1 MLMKEKKFARFG
13 VVKTLIKEVIMDE
26 FKRASV
32 TDVDVIKTPISTRI
46 VITAARPG
54 LILGNKRKLRDVLR
68 KISRRWKINNPQIEV
83 KELENPFLVPEFV
96 TKLMAVKIA
105 KGNNPKRVLYTTIRK
120 VMEAGAK
127 GCEIYAKGSFR
138 RGMQNI
144 KYRVQA
150 GHIKKSGDPAENILE
165 DMRQVQLGHGVIG
178 VCVRIVP
185 SDYKFP
191 DQIEVPEPIIIEE
204 ESDEYGNNENQ

>member
-1 MLMKEKKFARFG
+1 MKGKKFARFG

-54 LILGNKRKLRDVLR
+54 LILGNRRKLRDVLR
-68 KISRRWKINNPQIEV
+68 KISRRWRINNPQIEV
-83 KELENPFLVPEFV
+83 KDLENPFLVPEFV

-105 KGNNPKRVLYTTIRK
+105 KGNNPKRVLYTTIRR
-120 VMEAGAK
+120 VMDAGAK

>member
-54 LILGNKRKLRDVLR
+54 LILGNRRKLRDVLR
-68 KISRRWKINNPQIEV
+68 KISRRWRINNPQIEV
-83 KELENPFLVPEFV
+83 KDLENPFLVPEFV

-105 KGNNPKRVLYTTIRK
+105 KGNNPKRVLYTTIRR
-120 VMEAGAK
+120 VMDAGAK

>member
-1 MLMKEKKFARFG
+1 MKEKKFARFG

-46 VITAARPG
+46 VIAAARPG
-54 LILGNKRKLRDVLR
+54 LILGNRRKLRDVLR
-68 KISRRWKINNPQIEV
+68 KISRRWRINNPQIEV
-83 KELENPFLVPEFV
+83 KDLENPFLVPEFV

-105 KGNNPKRVLYTTIRK
+105 KGNNPKRVLYTTIRR
-120 VMEAGAK
+120 VMDAGAK

-150 GHIKKSGDPAENILE
+150 GHIKKSGEPAEKILE

>member
-1 MLMKEKKFARFG
+1 MKEKKFARFG

-54 LILGNKRKLRDVLR
+54 LILGNRRKLRDVLR
-68 KISRRWKINNPQIEV
+68 KISRRWRINNPQIEV
-83 KELENPFLVPEFV
+83 KDLENPFLVPEFV

-105 KGNNPKRVLYTTIRK
+105 KGNNPKRVLYTTIRR
-120 VMEAGAK
+120 VMDAGAK